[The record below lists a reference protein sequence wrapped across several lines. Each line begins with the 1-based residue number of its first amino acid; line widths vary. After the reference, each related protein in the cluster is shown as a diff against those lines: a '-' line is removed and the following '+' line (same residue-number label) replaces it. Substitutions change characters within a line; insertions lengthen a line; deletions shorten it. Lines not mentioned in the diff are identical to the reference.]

1 MIVLPKKLA
10 RLHED
15 DLDKAQQRLIFR
27 GIMVSMSLVKPKSR
41 RIYELDLLRGFFIVV
56 IILDHLQFW
65 PSPLQYITGQG
76 KLWVSAAEGFFLIS
90 GLLIG
95 YLRIYKA
102 WSVPL
107 HDIAQKLA
115 SRALLLYLWC
125 VGITFAVVGLT
136 VLLPG
141 NDGLLPKLPDYTQV
155 TSLPVYIWSVVST
168 QYVSDW
174 IYFLR
179 LYTIMLLITPVF
191 IWLIRKGWWYVALG
205 LSLGV
210 YAISLTFG
218 INEGAMQWQILFFG
232 AAFVGWKFETILAW
246 LRAHQTLRNE
256 LIISL
261 ITLTIA
267 TMVASYFFVHGW
279 GIVEAPSTSISRD
292 AYVSIR
298 ANIDPLFS
306 NNPMVPL
313 RIGLAFVWFFGL
325 LALFHVAKRP
335 LQRWVGWLLLPFGQ
349 QSLSIYCLQAIVL
362 TIFLSFVT
370 VTTHFWLNGLVGMAV
385 VVAIWAIM
393 RIPLVQRLLPK

>member
-1 MIVLPKKLA
+1 
-10 RLHED
+10 
-15 DLDKAQQRLIFR
+15 
-27 GIMVSMSLVKPKSR
+27 MSFAKPKSR
-41 RIYELDLLRGFFIVV
+41 RIHELDLLRGFFIVV

-65 PSPLQYITGQG
+65 PSPLQYVTGQG

-102 WSVPL
+102 WHVPL
-107 HDIAQKLA
+107 ADIAKKLA

-141 NDGLLPKLPDYTQV
+141 NDGLLPKLPDSSQLA
-155 TSLPVYIWSVVST
+155 SLPTYVWSVVST
-168 QYVSDW
+168 QYASDW

-179 LYTIMLLITPVF
+179 LYAIMLLISPAF
-191 IWLIRKGWWYVALG
+191 IWLIRKGLWYVAFA

-210 YAISLTFG
+210 YAMSLSFG

-232 AAFVGWKFETILAW
+232 AAFLGWKLETILAW
-246 LRAHQTLRNE
+246 LRSHQSLRKG

-261 ITLTIA
+261 IAVTLSTMA
-267 TMVASYFFVHGW
+267 TSYFFVHGW
-279 GIVEAPSTSISRD
+279 GIVESPSTSISRD

-298 ANIDPLFS
+298 ANVDPLFS

-313 RIGLAFVWFFGL
+313 RIGLAFIWFFGL
-325 LALFHVAKRP
+325 LALFHVTKQHI
-335 LQRWVGWLLLPFGQ
+335 LRWLGWLLMPFGQ
-349 QSLSIYCLQAIVL
+349 QSLSIYCLQAIIL
-362 TIFLSFVT
+362 TIFLSFVS
-370 VTTHFWLNGLVGMAV
+370 VTGSFWLNGLVGVAV
-385 VVAIWAIM
+385 VVGIWGIM
-393 RIPLVQRLLPK
+393 RISLVQRLLPK